1 MGQQGAPEVALAAQF
16 RQPVW
21 ALRASCFNP
30 CRGPCCLEN
39 ATSKRA
45 ASMLKQQVGPPW
57 ASPFFS
63 TYRRFVIVLLRAPLT
78 NIQHIYVRRIK
89 NGVVPFTRL
98 SPFIPAS

>member
-63 TYRRFVIVLLRAPLT
+63 TYRLFVKVLLRGPLT